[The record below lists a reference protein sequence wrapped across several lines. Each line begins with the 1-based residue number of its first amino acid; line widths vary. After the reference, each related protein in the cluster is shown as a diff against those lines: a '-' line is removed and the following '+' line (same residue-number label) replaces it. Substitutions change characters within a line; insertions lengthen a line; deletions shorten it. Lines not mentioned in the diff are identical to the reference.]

1 MAYWHDIYRFDNSI
15 EHELKFA
22 GKWGAKGEKR
32 QKKKKLTP
40 EQVAKNNQRAKE
52 TRMRRTMK
60 ANFHPKDLWCCCKYP
75 AGVRLTVEEAKNDKT
90 NFLKILRQEYRKRGS
105 PLKWIGR
112 LEVGERGGIHFHILI
127 NRLWTEQTDAIIAD
141 AWDRAL
147 QKSALQKLRPG
158 CRTQGLVDWRSTYE
172 EGDFKDLAAY
182 ICKQPE
188 RDSQEYEQLSLF
200 PKEEQKELLSYSS
213 SRNLIRPE
221 PERKR
226 YSHRTVRKLIQ
237 DGPKPTPGYYIDLES
252 LYIGTN
258 PYTGYSYCKYIEIKL
273 PENRIKSTLKKR
285 IHPPRGDDALWT

>member
-1 MAYWHDIYRFDNSI
+1 M
-15 EHELKFA
+15 
-22 GKWGAKGEKR
+22 
-32 QKKKKLTP
+32 
-40 EQVAKNNQRAKE
+40 
-52 TRMRRTMK
+52 
-60 ANFHPKDLWCCCKYP
+60 
-75 AGVRLTVEEAKNDKT
+75 
-90 NFLKILRQEYRKRGS
+90 
-105 PLKWIGR
+105 
-112 LEVGERGGIHFHILI
+112 
-127 NRLWTEQTDAIIAD
+127 
-141 AWDRAL
+141 
-147 QKSALQKLRPG
+147 
-158 CRTQGLVDWRSTYE
+158 DWRSTYE

-285 IHPPRGDDALWT
+285 IHPLRGDDALWT

>member
-40 EQVAKNNQRAKE
+40 EQGAKNNQRAKE

-75 AGVRLTVEEAKNDKT
+75 AGVRLTVEEVKNDKT

-141 AWDRAL
+141 AWD
-147 QKSALQKLRPG
+147 
-158 CRTQGLVDWRSTYE
+158 
-172 EGDFKDLAAY
+172 
-182 ICKQPE
+182 
-188 RDSQEYEQLSLF
+188 LSL
-200 PKEEQKELLSYSS
+200 
-213 SRNLIRPE
+213 
-221 PERKR
+221 
-226 YSHRTVRKLIQ
+226 
-237 DGPKPTPGYYIDLES
+237 
-252 LYIGTN
+252 
-258 PYTGYSYCKYIEIKL
+258 
-273 PENRIKSTLKKR
+273 
-285 IHPPRGDDALWT
+285 IHI